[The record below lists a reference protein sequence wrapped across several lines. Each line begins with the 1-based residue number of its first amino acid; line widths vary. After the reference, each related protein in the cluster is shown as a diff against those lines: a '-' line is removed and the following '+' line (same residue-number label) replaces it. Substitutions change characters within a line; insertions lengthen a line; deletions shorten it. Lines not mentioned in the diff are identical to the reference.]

1 MDTINKALSTA
12 KAKLDELVEARKKID
27 REIVDWKKVLDSLSV
42 VSGEVNEELP
52 PDIDIAGVSSALKLS
67 FTDGIRTVLQI
78 TPGPMTAPQI
88 RDRLI
93 TNYGFDFS
101 KYRQE
106 LVPVHNT
113 LKRLEEQGEVE
124 TIRREGQ
131 GVSYRWITPIERA
144 LKDVPTP
151 GSTVPLAS
159 LMGGFPSVGQKVMR
173 GHRARMAE
181 QAKGQK

>member
-42 VSGEVNEELP
+42 VSGEVNEGLP
-52 PDIDIAGVSSALKLS
+52 PDIDITPGVGSALKLS

-78 TPGPMTAPQI
+78 TAGPITAPQL

-93 TNYGFDFS
+93 ASYGFDFS
-101 KYRQE
+101 RYRQE

-124 TIRREGQ
+124 TIRGEGQ

-144 LKDVPTP
+144 LKDVPAP

-159 LMGGFPSVGQKVMR
+159 LMRERLTVGQKVMR
-173 GHRARMAE
+173 GHRAMMAE
-181 QAKGQK
+181 QAKKK